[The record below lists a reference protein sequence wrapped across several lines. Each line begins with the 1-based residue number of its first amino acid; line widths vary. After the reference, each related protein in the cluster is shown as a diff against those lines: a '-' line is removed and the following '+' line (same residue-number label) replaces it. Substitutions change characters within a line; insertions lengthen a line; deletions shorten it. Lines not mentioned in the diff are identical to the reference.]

1 MGEAAGLRDP
11 ASYYPEYTD
20 EKVAKLKELAAQPKA
35 NPEIEKAQIDAQAKD
50 AQAQRDHEYRMA
62 QAQAKAALD
71 QQAAAHANE
80 QKVTQINGELALK
93 REQLDAELRLK
104 RELGYAELGVD
115 HDLGMA
121 GVAAKTSVQTAST
134 GVHVGGEP
142 G

>member
-1 MGEAAGLRDP
+1 ML
-11 ASYYPEYTD
+11 
-20 EKVAKLKELAAQPKA
+20 
-35 NPEIEKAQIDAQAKD
+35 
-50 AQAQRDHEYRMA
+50 
-62 QAQAKAALD
+62 
-71 QQAAAHANE
+71 
-80 QKVTQINGELALK
+80 QINGELALK
-93 REQLDAELRLK
+93 REHLDAELRLK